1 MNITSSIFREN
12 DIRGTYPEQINENTI
27 KLVAYAIARKCK
39 KHEINSIAVGRD
51 GRISG
56 PSLLES
62 FCDGLLEAGIH
73 VNNIGLVTS
82 PLLYFAAKKEESK
95 SGIMITGSHN
105 PKNHNGIKMVID
117 DKPVSGTE
125 IFDLIRNSEEF
136 GKKGEIK
143 YTDIK
148 EPYLE
153 EVSKNIFVQKPEELK
168 VVLDCGNG
176 AAGCIAPDL
185 FKKLG
190 FSVIELFSEIDGN
203 FPNHHPDPGKLENL
217 KDLIAEVEKSNADV
231 GLAFDGDGDRVGLVT
246 NNGDVIFP
254 DKLMMLFSK
263 DILSRNKGKIV
274 FDVKCSNQLEN
285 LITEQ
290 GGIPIMSPT
299 GHFHIKK
306 AIKKNNALL
315 GGEMSGHIFFND
327 RWPGF
332 DDGIYAGARMLE
344 ILANS
349 EEDIFASIPSMV
361 STPEI
366 NIPSTDEEK
375 FQIVEKFKNNSDFQN
390 ANIIDIDGIRVEF
403 KEGWGLLRASNTSPV
418 LVLRFEAETEI
429 DLINIKNIFF
439 NNLKIIKNDIK
450 EF

>member
-1 MNITSSIFREN
+1 M
-12 DIRGTYPEQINENTI
+12 
-27 KLVAYAIARKCK
+27 A
-39 KHEINSIAVGRD
+39 
-51 GRISG
+51 
-56 PSLLES
+56 
-62 FCDGLLEAGIH
+62 
-73 VNNIGLVTS
+73 
-82 PLLYFAAKKEESK
+82 
-95 SGIMITGSHN
+95 
-105 PKNHNGIKMVID
+105 
-117 DKPVSGTE
+117 
-125 IFDLIRNSEEF
+125 
-136 GKKGEIK
+136 
-143 YTDIK
+143 
-148 EPYLE
+148 
-153 EVSKNIFVQKPEELK
+153 
-168 VVLDCGNG
+168 
-176 AAGCIAPDL
+176 
-185 FKKLG
+185 
-190 FSVIELFSEIDGN
+190 
-203 FPNHHPDPGKLENL
+203 
-217 KDLIAEVEKSNADV
+217 
-231 GLAFDGDGDRVGLVT
+231 
-246 NNGDVIFP
+246 
-254 DKLMMLFSK
+254 
-263 DILSRNKGKIV
+263 
-274 FDVKCSNQLEN
+274 
-285 LITEQ
+285 
-290 GGIPIMSPT
+290 PT
-299 GHFHIKK
+299 GHFHIKRT
-306 AIKKNNALL
+306 IKENNSLL